1 MTVIEL
7 LTDLA
12 ELDPKADVY
21 FVRNAEDQLIYL
33 VSQLPNNTAKVCA
46 VMPTAIH
53 KTEIKQE
60 KT

>member
-21 FVRNAEDQLIYL
+21 FVRSAEDQLIYL
-33 VSQLPNNTAKVCA
+33 VSQLPNNPTKVCR
-46 VMPTAIH
+46 VLPTAIH
-53 KTEIKQE
+53 KTEIKQ
-60 KT
+60 

>member
-33 VSQLPNNTAKVCA
+33 VSQLPNNTTKVCRTL
-46 VMPTAIH
+46 PTAIH
-53 KTEIKQE
+53 KTEIKE
-60 KT
+60 SK